1 MSGPDERFE
10 DALQG
15 ASPLSPEDDL
25 GAFVRD
31 VRDAFPTRPLL
42 AQEAH
47 VEATA
52 EAART
57 ISNRDRTPARKE
69 SHMRLPRL
77 RSKAAMIVAGLVVA
91 MSSFGGLAAAGAL
104 PGDVQNGV
112 ANAVGT
118 VGLDLP
124 GGSDETEDDATEV
137 DDDANEVE
145 APDADE
151 SEAPEAEESEA
162 PEADEQGE
170 DEKADDQGEDQE
182 SKADDQ
188 GEDEQSGDQ
197 GEDQESEADDQGED
211 EQSGS
216 QSQDDQGEQ
225 SDDHG
230 ENEGGED

>member
-1 MSGPDERFE
+1 MSGLDERFE

-104 PGDVQNGV
+104 PGNVQNGV

-137 DDDANEVE
+137 DDDADEVE

-151 SEAPEAEESEA
+151 SEAPEA
-162 PEADEQGE
+162 DDQGE
-170 DEKADDQGEDQE
+170 DEQSGDQGEDQE
-182 SKADDQ
+182 SAADDQ

-225 SDDHG
+225 SDDQG